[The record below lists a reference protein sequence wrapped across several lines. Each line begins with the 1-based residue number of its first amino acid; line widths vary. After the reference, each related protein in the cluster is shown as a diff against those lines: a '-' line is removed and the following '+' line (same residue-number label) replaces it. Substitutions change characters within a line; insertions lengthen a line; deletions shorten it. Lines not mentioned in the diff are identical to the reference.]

1 MNKLT
6 MLLVAAIFAS
16 PVFAEEAKVEAP
28 KQVEAAATDEA
39 KKAPE
44 AAAEEAKAPEAV
56 TEEAKKEEPAAAPE
70 VKKEVKAK
78 PAKKAKHGMKKHKTT
93 TYTVV
98 PPKKYK
104 VVPVK

>member
-6 MLLVAAIFAS
+6 ILLVASIFAS

-28 KQVEAAATDEA
+28 KQAEAVATEAA
-39 KKAPE
+39 KAPE
-44 AAAEEAKAPEAV
+44 AAAEEV
-56 TEEAKKEEPAAAPE
+56 KKEEPVAAPE
-70 VKKEVKAK
+70 AKKEVKAE
-78 PAKKAKHGMKKHKTT
+78 PAKKPAHNMKKHKKTT

-98 PPKKYK
+98 PEKKYK